1 MKEKSVQTLE
11 DIARLASVSR
21 STVSRALNDSPLL
34 SQETKQRIQAIARE
48 HNFRL
53 NVSARNLRLRNSR
66 TIAFVAPVYAPTFLS
81 AEDVFGL
88 EMLGSIGSGLHS
100 LGYDCLLVHT
110 DAQDTTWAH
119 HYLDSGRVDGFI
131 LVASNLKPS
140 QITTLVTMKAPFIV
154 WGIPASPFTYC
165 SVTGDNRAGGM
176 LATEH
181 LIRTGRQRI
190 AFLGGPYDNLT
201 VQHRFKGYAQALQ
214 AAGRH
219 VDPSLSLYGD
229 YTYASGA
236 AVMQRLLE
244 QAPDLDAVFVNSD
257 LMAIAAINVIQTAGR
272 SVPQDIAV
280 VGYDD
285 LSIASYT
292 ALPLTTIR
300 QNIPLAGT
308 LLAQNLIQHIDTGI
322 VTNVTIPV
330 ELVIRKS
337 A

>member
-1 MKEKSVQTLE
+1 MRKKPVQTLE
-11 DIARLASVSR
+11 DIARLANVSR

-53 NVSARNLRLRNSR
+53 NVSARNLRLRQSR
-66 TIAFVAPVYAPTFLS
+66 TIAFVAPVYSPTFLS
-81 AEDVFGL
+81 TEDVFGL

-100 LGYDCLLVHT
+100 LGYDCLIVHT
-110 DAQDTTWAH
+110 DPHDSTWAH

-131 LVASNLKPS
+131 LVASNLKQS

-154 WGIPASPFTYC
+154 WGIPASPFNYC
-165 SVTGDNRAGGM
+165 SVTSDNIAGGV

-181 LIRTGRQRI
+181 LIRTGRRQI
-190 AFLGGPYDNLT
+190 AFLGGPHDNVT
-201 VQHRFKGYAQALQ
+201 VQNRFKGYEQALQ

-219 VDPSLSLYGD
+219 VNPALVVYGD
-229 YTYASGA
+229 YTYASGTA
-236 AVMQRLLE
+236 AMQRLLD
-244 QAPDLDAVFVNSD
+244 QAPDLDAVFANSD
-257 LMAIAAINVIQTAGR
+257 LMAIAAITVIQASGKR
-272 SVPQDIAV
+272 VPDDIAV

-292 ALPLTTIR
+292 TLPLTTIR
-300 QNIPLAGT
+300 QNIPLVGT
-308 LLAQNLIQHIDTGI
+308 LLAQNLIQYIDTGL
-322 VTNVTIPV
+322 VTNVTVPV

>member
-1 MKEKSVQTLE
+1 MRDKSVQTLE
-11 DIARLASVSR
+11 DIAQLAGVSR
-21 STVSRALNDSPLL
+21 STVSRALSDSPLL

-81 AEDVFGL
+81 TEDVFGL
-88 EMLGSIGSGLHS
+88 EMLGSIGSGLDS
-100 LGYDCLLVHT
+100 LGYDCLIVHA
-110 DAQDTTWAH
+110 DPHDTTWAH
-119 HYLDSGRVDGFI
+119 HYLDSRRVDGFI
-131 LVASNLKPS
+131 LVASNLKQS
-140 QITTLVTMKAPFIV
+140 QITTLVQMKAPFIV
-154 WGIPASPFTYC
+154 WGIPASPFNYC
-165 SVTGDNRAGGM
+165 SVTSDNIAGGV

-190 AFLGGPYDNLT
+190 AFLGGPHDNVT
-201 VQHRFKGYAQALQ
+201 VQNRFKGYEQALR
-214 AAGRH
+214 AAGRQ
-219 VDPSLSLYGD
+219 VNPTLVVYGD
-229 YTYASGA
+229 YTYASGTA
-236 AVMQRLLE
+236 TMQRLLE

-257 LMAIAAINVIQTAGR
+257 LMAIAAITVIQASGKR
-272 SVPQDIAV
+272 IPGDVAV

-292 ALPLTTIR
+292 TLPLTTIR

-308 LLAQNLIQHIDTGI
+308 LLAQNLIHHIDTGL
-322 VTNVTIPV
+322 VTNVTVPV